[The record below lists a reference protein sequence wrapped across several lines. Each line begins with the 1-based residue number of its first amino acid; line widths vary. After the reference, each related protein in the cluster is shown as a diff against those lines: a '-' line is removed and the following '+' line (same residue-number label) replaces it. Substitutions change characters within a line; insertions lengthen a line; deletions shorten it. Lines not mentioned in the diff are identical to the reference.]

1 MNYTTA
7 YTTPEIMEAAVPL
20 RFKLRQ
26 ILMYHSAQDV
36 YTTLRQ
42 MFEEDYQFYQTLFHV
57 PQPVASPPPP
67 PVVVEAVP
75 LAQFQ
80 IPETVQEP
88 PLTTTT
94 RISNNTRIRVVKREN
109 PPPPAPEPV
118 AEQEEGEKQESAQS
132 WVPNGTQQP
141 SIVELSQSLAERKA
155 AIKRDN
161 AEKTQKK
168 FQELVSKGITPKT
181 LLTKENLETWVK
193 DGLSYT
199 QIARDHVGID
209 AEEIGITAKAFGI
222 KSNIAMKRAG
232 IIASKK

>member
-7 YTTPEIMEAAVPL
+7 YTSPEILEAAIPL
-20 RFKLRQ
+20 RFKLKQ
-26 ILMYHSAQDV
+26 ILMYHSAQEV
-36 YTTLRQ
+36 HTTLRQ
-42 MFEEDYQFYQTLFHV
+42 LFEEDYQFYQTLFHV
-57 PQPVASPPPP
+57 PQPAVPPPPP

-80 IPETVQEP
+80 VPETQEP

-94 RISNNTRIRVVKREN
+94 RISNNTRIRVVKREQEA
-109 PPPPAPEPV
+109 PPAPAPEPTQDEE
-118 AEQEEGEKQESAQS
+118 AQEPKEDS
-132 WVPNGTQQP
+132 
-141 SIVELSQSLAERKA
+141 LQSLAERKA

-168 FQELVSKGITPKT
+168 YQELVSKGITPKT
-181 LLTKENLETWVK
+181 LLTKENLEKWVK

-209 AEEIGITAKAFGI
+209 AEEIGAIARGFGI
-222 KSNIAMKRAG
+222 KSNIAMKRAV
-232 IIASKK
+232 ILANKK